1 MEKDIEQLR
10 RLRNNE
16 KFRNNFKNLC
26 LNRELSFDEVEF
38 LLCCSILF
46 FKLYDSDKRF
56 TSYFK
61 IGYYIILKYSIS
73 YSKYQALYDIS
84 MQLGFYPLIEFV
96 LRKEL
101 LKLNT
106 KNIIIDAFAYS
117 LFKNN
122 YEIRQGYVESLEQNN
137 SRENIISFEGNE
149 IAYIAPTSYGK
160 SSIVKDYIKINKPNK
175 IAVIV
180 PTKSLLIQTYLD
192 LKELSGDYKLVL
204 HDEMY
209 SNENKFIGILTQERA
224 TRILNRNKRN
234 YYDLLFVDEA
244 HNIFKRDSRSFIL
257 ARLLQLNY
265 KRNSNQKII
274 YLSPLIGSVQNLKL
288 KKTFQG
294 EISVKKVNHDFKSFE
309 VYYFNSNKSYFFDRF
324 SGETYSIDLNV
335 KYFDYINY
343 NLKSKNFFYQNKPP
357 TIELFAEKLYNNLR
371 DSKEDNLA
379 IRKIIS
385 VLKKEVHKDFKLAKF
400 LSKGVIY
407 LHGKIPNI
415 VKEYIESKY
424 REIDEI
430 KYLVAN
436 KVVLE
441 GINMPI
447 ETIFITNNRVGKK
460 NISYNDLINLIGRA
474 NRLNFIFNDKTL
486 DRLISKIHFLDHEI
500 FQGKRSM
507 KSTMEK
513 LNREN
518 VKDVVEN
525 PIAESYNV
533 EELKLTSDERIT
545 KQKLE
550 DQKINDFSDFVLEE
564 PKNEFERI
572 KRYCIENSIDN
583 YFENVDLAIQIIIKN
598 IRKYIFN
605 ENDKIVDIIN
615 EIFVKNQVDNITD
628 FEISRLNEVK
638 ARNYYNNFIE
648 VVQHMHLNQ
657 RIISTKEYFDKKAK
671 TDDPYLFIGASYG
684 QLTSKEAGKKSKYD
698 EDDEKKYD
706 SKVYIDLS
714 DSQVDLINIAI
725 VKLKIEEDFIGYKIT
740 QLISFLH
747 DFEIISNDYY
757 LNIVYGTTNSS
768 IIDLVRFGLSV
779 STISELRKDDQIS
792 NIELDNNGNLRAK
805 NNITFREYLSSKP
818 ELFKFEIE
826 KYLN

>member
-1 MEKDIEQLR
+1 MDKDIEQLR
-10 RLRNNE
+10 RLKNNE
-16 KFRNNFKNLC
+16 KFRVTIEKLC
-26 LNRELSFDEVEF
+26 LNKDLSFEEIEF
-38 LLCCSILF
+38 LLTCSILF
-46 FKLYDSDKRF
+46 FKLYDSDKRY

-61 IGYYIILKYSIS
+61 IGYYVILKYSLS
-73 YSKYQALYDIS
+73 YNKYQALYDIS
-84 MQLGFYPLIEFV
+84 MQLGFYPLVEFI

-106 KNIIIDAFAYS
+106 KNIIVDAFAYS
-117 LFKNN
+117 LFKKN

-137 SRENIISFEGNE
+137 SRKKIISFEGNQ

-160 SSIVKDYIKINKPNK
+160 SSIVKDFIKINKPNK
-175 IAVIV
+175 VAVIV

-192 LKELSGDYKLVL
+192 LKELSNDYKLVL

-209 SNENKFIGILTQERA
+209 SNESKFIGILTQERA
-224 TRILNRNKRN
+224 TRILNSNKKN
-234 YYDLLFVDEA
+234 YYDVLFVDEA

-265 KRNSNQKII
+265 KRNNHQRII

-309 VYYFNSNKSYFFDRF
+309 VYYFNNDKSYFFNRF
-324 SGETYSIDLNV
+324 SGETYPIDLRIT
-335 KYFDYINY
+335 YFDYIIY

-357 TIELFAEKLYNNLR
+357 TIELFAEKLYNNLI
-371 DSKEDNLA
+371 DSKEDNLE
-379 IRKIIS
+379 IKKIIS

-415 VKEYIESKY
+415 VKEYVESKY

-447 ETIFITNNRVGKK
+447 ETIFITNNRVGKS

-474 NRLNFIFNDKTL
+474 NRLNFIFTDKTL
-486 DRLISKIHFLDHEI
+486 NRLISKIHFLDHEI

-525 PIAESYNV
+525 PIAESYNI
-533 EELKLTSDERIT
+533 EELNLASDERIT

-550 DQKINDFSDFVLEE
+550 DQEINDFSDFILEE
-564 PKNEFERI
+564 PRNEFDRI
-572 KRYCIENSIDN
+572 KRYCIENSISN
-583 YFENVDLAIQIIIKN
+583 YFENIDLAIQSIIIN
-598 IRKYIFN
+598 SNRYVFN
-605 ENDKIVDIIN
+605 ENDKIIDVIN
-615 EIFVKNQVDNITD
+615 EIFVSNQVNNITD
-628 FEISRLNEVK
+628 FEISRLNEIK

-657 RIISTKEYFDKKAK
+657 RIISTKEYFDKKSK
-671 TDDPYLFIGASYG
+671 TDDPYLFIGTSYG
-684 QLTSKEAGKKSKYD
+684 QLTSKEAGKRSKYD
-698 EDDEKKYD
+698 EDVKRYE

-714 DSQVDLINIAI
+714 DTQVDLINIAI

-747 DFEIISNDYY
+747 DFEIIPNDYY
-757 LNIVYGTTNSS
+757 LKIVYGTTNSS

-779 STISELRKDDQIS
+779 STISELKKDNQIA
-792 NIELDNNGNLRAK
+792 NIGLDNNGNLKAK
-805 NNITFREYLSSKP
+805 DIMNFRKYLSSKP

>member
-10 RLRNNE
+10 RLRSNE
-16 KFRNNFKNLC
+16 KFRHNFSKLC
-26 LNRELSFDEVEF
+26 LNEELSFDEVEF
-38 LLCCSILF
+38 LLSCSILF
-46 FKLYDSDKRF
+46 FKLYDSDKRY

-61 IGYYIILKYSIS
+61 IGYYIILKYSLS
-73 YSKYQALYDIS
+73 YNKYQALYDIS
-84 MQLGFYPLIEFV
+84 MQLGFYPLVEFI
-96 LRKEL
+96 LRKKL
-101 LKLNT
+101 LKLDT
-106 KNIIIDAFAYS
+106 KNIIVDAFAYS
-117 LFKNN
+117 LFKKN
-122 YEIRQGYVESLEQNN
+122 YEIKQGYVESLEQNN
-137 SRENIISFEGNE
+137 SREKIISFEGKE

-160 SSIVKDYIKINKPNK
+160 SSIVKDFIKINKPNK

-209 SNENKFIGILTQERA
+209 SNESKFIGILTQERA
-224 TRILNRNKRN
+224 TRILNSNKRN
-234 YYDLLFVDEA
+234 YYDVLFVDEA

-265 KRNSNQKII
+265 KRNNNQKII

-309 VYYFNSNKSYFFDRF
+309 VYYFNNNKSYFFNRF
-324 SGETYSIDLNV
+324 SGETYPIDL
-335 KYFDYINY
+335 KITYFDYIIH

-357 TIELFAEKLYNNLR
+357 TIELFAENLYNNLR
-371 DSKEDNLA
+371 DPKEDNLE
-379 IRKIIS
+379 IKKIIS

-430 KYLVAN
+430 KFLVAN

-447 ETIFITNNRVGKK
+447 ETIFITNNRVGKR

-486 DRLISKIHFLDHEI
+486 DKLISKIHFLDHEI

-507 KSTMEK
+507 MSTMEK

-518 VKDVVEN
+518 VKDVIEN
-525 PIAESYNV
+525 PIAESYNI
-533 EELKLTSDERIT
+533 EQLNLASNERIT

-550 DQKINDFSDFVLEE
+550 DKKINDFSDFVLEE
-564 PKNEFERI
+564 PKNEFDKI
-572 KRYCIENSIDN
+572 KRYCIENSISN
-583 YFENVDLAIQIIIKN
+583 YFESIDLAVQIIIKN
-598 IRKYIFN
+598 INNYIFN

-671 TDDPYLFIGASYG
+671 TDDPYLFIGPSYG
-684 QLTSKEAGKKSKYD
+684 QLTSKEAGKRSKYD
-698 EDDEKKYD
+698 EDAEKYD

-714 DSQVDLINIAI
+714 DIQVDLINIAI

-747 DFEIISNDYY
+747 DFGIIPNDYY
-757 LNIVYGTTNSS
+757 LKITYGTTNSS

-779 STISELRKDDQIS
+779 STISELKKDSQIS
-792 NIELDNNGNLRAK
+792 NIGLDNNGNLKAK
-805 NNITFREYLSSKP
+805 DIITFREYLSSKP